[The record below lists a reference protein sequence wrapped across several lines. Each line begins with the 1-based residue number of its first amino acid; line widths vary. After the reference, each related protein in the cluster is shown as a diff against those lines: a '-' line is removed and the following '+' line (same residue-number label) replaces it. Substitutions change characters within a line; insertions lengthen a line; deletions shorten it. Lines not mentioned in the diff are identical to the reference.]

1 MAGQK
6 GRKWVRKIIRI
17 NPINLHIKESR
28 EGLRSLR
35 VLNVSFDESVVQ
47 MDIWLINLIENVY
60 HHRLLTAE
68 GEGGDELGCRV
79 DILVKVGFEDLDVDL
94 LMWLRFLHLLR
105 S

>member
-35 VLNVSFDESVVQ
+35 VLNVSSDESVVQ

-60 HHRLLTAE
+60 HHCLLTAE